1 VLSLRI
7 AAALLGAIAALGVI
21 ASPIA
26 SARTGGEIVVTA
38 TQIGPLHLD
47 RARRAAVR
55 RFFGRPK
62 VADRGGLHY
71 RCSRRGCRINY
82 LFRSSRPDRGR
93 LDAFVAGTGARFR
106 TANGTRIG
114 MSAAEARRREPG
126 ALSTDM
132 CGRIP
137 VLRYPARA
145 SAPGAV
151 AGLNI
156 VLLKGKV
163 AAFDVFSVHAKVSCA
178 RGGFIV
184 HG

>member
-1 VLSLRI
+1 MLSLRI
-7 AAALLGAIAALGVI
+7 AAPLLGAIAALGVI
-21 ASPIA
+21 ASPVA

-47 RARRAAVR
+47 RARPAAVR

-71 RCSRRGCRINY
+71 RCFRRGCRIDY
-82 LFRSSRPDRGR
+82 FFASSRPDRGR

-126 ALSTDM
+126 ARSTTI

-145 SAPGAV
+145 SAPEAL

-163 AAFDVFSVHAKVSCA
+163 VAFDVFSVHLKVTCA
-178 RGGFIV
+178 RGGFII